1 MGAKNDEKL
10 YHNCWLSKLK
20 CNQVDLKQW
29 AKIYFVTFSF
39 LARSNIM
46 ANSNKSINATHA
58 SKAKT
63 NLDVVN
69 NNFYAL

>member
-10 YHNCWLSKLK
+10 YHNCWLSKWK
-20 CNQVDLKQW
+20 CNHANLKQW
-29 AKIYFVTFSF
+29 VEISFVTLSF
-39 LARSNIM
+39 LARSNVM
-46 ANSNKSINATHA
+46 VNSSKSICATHA

-69 NNFYAL
+69 NNSYAL